1 MLECTSE
8 YDEATSTQS
17 RRRSEPSTPYR
28 KASNKRVMPSTAGVT
43 GGETPTFTNHAR
55 VRPTPKPRM
64 EKPLDDVRQILTNHH
79 LPTAVRVYEA
89 IQAIER
95 AIDDEIPF

>member
-1 MLECTSE
+1 MKQQTIPQILVEMDEGIKEIRQLLLNDVDRVAYEDALEK
-8 YDEATSTQS
+8 ATQ
-17 RRRSEPSTPYR
+17 R
-28 KASNKRVMPSTAGVT
+28 
-43 GGETPTFTNHAR
+43 
-55 VRPTPKPRM
+55 
-64 EKPLDDVRQILTNHH
+64 EKTLDNVRQILTNHH